1 MVVLKHLQYRT
12 VRHRIGI
19 GAQFGQLVAERL
31 GQDFGSH
38 GQDLPDF
45 HEGRA
50 ERFEHETHF
59 DGRQSVHDVE
69 LVDDLCDLRKSFQF
83 ATSR

>member
-1 MVVLKHLQYRT
+1 MFEDLANRTTIFVLKHLQYRT

-38 GQDLPDF
+38 G
-45 HEGRA
+45 
-50 ERFEHETHF
+50 
-59 DGRQSVHDVE
+59 
-69 LVDDLCDLRKSFQF
+69 
-83 ATSR
+83 